1 MNNTL
6 PYPHHGLRQLQP
18 LGTDGV
24 VVALQDVE
32 VVVQATLLS
41 FGMPVDLPLG
51 FVLHNAFR
59 VKKDAINMHFACLLC
74 VVQAH
79 CAVHKWQQL

>member
-18 LGTDGV
+18 LGADGV

-32 VVVQATLLS
+32 VVVQAALLS
-41 FGMPVDLPLG
+41 FRMPVDLPLG
-51 FVLHNAFR
+51 IVLHNAFR
-59 VKKDAINMHFACLLC
+59 VKKETRNMHFACFLC
-74 VVQAH
+74 VS
-79 CAVHKWQQL
+79 